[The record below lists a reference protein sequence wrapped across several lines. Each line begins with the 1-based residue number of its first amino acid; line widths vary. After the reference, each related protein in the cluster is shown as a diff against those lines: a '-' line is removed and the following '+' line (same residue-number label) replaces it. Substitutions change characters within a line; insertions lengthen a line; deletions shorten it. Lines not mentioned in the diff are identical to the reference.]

1 MTKKLRMPELSM
13 EQKEL
18 LQKLRATPACK
29 LCAEAANEIERLQAA
44 WDAAFRQAVS
54 NGEEIQWLRAG
65 MRDIAET
72 TARCCMESG
81 MFDMALAIEAAAE
94 RAFSHATT

>member
-1 MTKKLRMPELSM
+1 M

-18 LQKLRATPACK
+18 LQKLRATPACE
-29 LCAEAANEIERLQAA
+29 LCAQAANEIERLQAA

-65 MRDIAET
+65 MRDMRGDEYIAT
-72 TARCCMESG
+72 VSGSGYARVCEILPKPPLGVAWKAGCSTWPP
-81 MFDMALAIEAAAE
+81 
-94 RAFSHATT
+94 R